1 VLQSDLSASVWKQN
15 AISLAVL
22 SYGTSIVGARF
33 SDCVFAQSSF
43 LDLRADAIEVDHCSF
58 VQFNAQRLMAARSN
72 WAYTLLDGANATN
85 ACFAG
90 ASFERCS
97 LKEAMLYGADMRET
111 RVHDCNL
118 IRARTS
124 WAQLPESGAWRAN
137 LSAGRLDVPRRH
149 G

>member
-1 VLQSDLSASVWKQN
+1 MA
-15 AISLAVL
+15 
-22 SYGTSIVGARF
+22 GTGACRTKPT
-33 SDCVFAQSSF
+33 
-43 LDLRADAIEVDHCSF
+43 RNI
-58 VQFNAQRLMAARSN
+58 
-72 WAYTLLDGANATN
+72 ANATN

-118 IRARTS
+118 IRARMS

-137 LSAGRLDVPRRH
+137 LNAGRLDVPRRH